1 MSGFFKAELNGRVVL
16 IISSHSYNYHRFG
29 ISPELRMLL
38 ISSKNNYDTIWLSV
52 NKKVADSLLFEHFF
66 INYLMKDLNESMLYP
81 FVI

>member
-1 MSGFFKAELNGRVVL
+1 
-16 IISSHSYNYHRFG
+16 
-29 ISPELRMLL
+29 MLL